1 MKLALLQVAQSAGC
15 SRTQTAM
22 LQAAYN
28 LLYGVWKYKWDADC
42 ELFLRILSN
51 EVREDVYIAQVNL
64 QVSGQCTGRLP
75 KGSAVQLMRQN
86 CF

>member
-1 MKLALLQVAQSAGC
+1 
-15 SRTQTAM
+15 M

-64 QVSGQCTGRLP
+64 QVSVHCTGCWP
-75 KGSAVQLMRQN
+75 GGSMAQLM
-86 CF
+86 

>member
-1 MKLALLQVAQSAGC
+1 
-15 SRTQTAM
+15 M

-51 EVREDVYIAQVNL
+51 EVREDVYIAQVTL
-64 QVSGQCTGRLP
+64 QVGVHCTGLLP
-75 KGSAVQLMRQN
+75 ARSTVQLMWQN
-86 CF
+86 CVEAVTR

>member
-1 MKLALLQVAQSAGC
+1 M
-15 SRTQTAM
+15 QTAL

-64 QVSGQCTGRLP
+64 QVSALCTGRLP
-75 KGSAVQLMRQN
+75 EGSTVHSM
-86 CF
+86 